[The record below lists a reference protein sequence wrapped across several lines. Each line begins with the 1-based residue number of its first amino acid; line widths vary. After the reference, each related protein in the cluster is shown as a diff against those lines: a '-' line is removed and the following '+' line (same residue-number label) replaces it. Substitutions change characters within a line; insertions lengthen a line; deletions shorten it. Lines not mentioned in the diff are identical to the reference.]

1 MNENRIKLTS
11 SEIAAI
17 WTSYIN
23 NSMAKCILSYFLKD
37 VEDEDIRPIVQFIY
51 DTAITNLEKLT
62 HLFKEEALP
71 MPIGFTSEDVNMNA
85 PRLYTD
91 MFMLTYLNHMA
102 KVGLLTYSGY
112 ISISARKDVRTHFIK
127 GLEKLSELY
136 DRSSDVALS
145 KGIFVRAPYISY
157 PTTTD
162 YVDSKKY
169 LSGFS
174 LFSKERP
181 LNAIEISHLFMNMQT
196 NLIGSKLAISFAQ
209 TSPIENIQ
217 QWMLR
222 GRDISKKHVKLFIA
236 ILMDNDIQPP
246 MSSDSSITDSTI
258 PPFSDKLTMFHMTLL
273 STSGMGNYA
282 TAAAASQRSD
292 LITNYE
298 RLSLEIGQYAK
309 DGANIM
315 IQNSWLEQPPGT
327 LDKEALTKKKNL
339 S

>member
-1 MNENRIKLTS
+1 MNENQVKLTS

-23 NSMAKCILSYFLKD
+23 NSMAKCILSYFLKH
-37 VEDEDIRPIVQFIY
+37 VEDEDIRTVVQFIY

-71 MPIGFTSEDVNMNA
+71 IPIGFTNEDVNTNA

-91 MFMLTYLNHMA
+91 TFMLTYLNHMA
-102 KVGLLTYSGY
+102 RVGLLTYSGY
-112 ISISARKDVRTHFIK
+112 ISASARKDVRTHFIK

-145 KGIFVRAPYISY
+145 KGIFVRAPYIAY

-174 LFSKERP
+174 LFIKERP
-181 LNAIEISHLFMNMQT
+181 LNTIEISHLFINMQT

-222 GRDISKKHVKLFIA
+222 GRDISKKHVKIFTA
-236 ILMDNDIQPP
+236 ILIDNDIQPP
-246 MSSDSSITDSTI
+246 MSSDVAITDSTV
-258 PPFSDKLTMFHMTLL
+258 PPFSDKLSMFHMTLL
-273 STSGMGNYA
+273 SASGMGNYA
-282 TAAAASQRSD
+282 SAAAASQRSD
-292 LITNYE
+292 LVTNYE

-327 LDKEALTKKKNL
+327 LDKAALTKKKNL